1 MTHRFIIAGGGTGGH
16 IFPALAIADALR
28 SLKPDSVFQFIGAK
42 GKMEMEKI
50 PQAGYAIVGL
60 DIVGL
65 DRKNWIKNL
74 SLPIKLIRSFWQVR
88 SIFHAF
94 RPTAVIGVGGYS
106 SYPVLRYAQSQGIP
120 TFLHESN
127 SYAGKS
133 NQWLGKRA
141 TRIFTG
147 MSGMEKFFPADRMIH
162 TGNPVRPSIA
172 ATHTN
177 RADALRS
184 FGLDPAKRTL
194 LVIGGSL
201 GARSINQAL
210 NNGWQR
216 LTEAGLQIIWQTGKS
231 DTSLSVIPS
240 DKSQCVIRLPFI
252 QDMPMAYAVA
262 DIVVARAGA
271 MSIAELQVVGK
282 PAILVP
288 FPLAAE
294 DHQAVN
300 AQQLVN
306 AGAAILVRD
315 AEAGSTL
322 INRVLELNADASR
335 CEKMSHQISGMAIR
349 NADQRVAS
357 SILECLN
364 KSN

>member
-1 MTHRFIIAGGGTGGH
+1 
-16 IFPALAIADALR
+16 
-28 SLKPDSVFQFIGAK
+28 
-42 GKMEMEKI
+42 
-50 PQAGYAIVGL
+50 
-60 DIVGL
+60 
-65 DRKNWIKNL
+65 
-74 SLPIKLIRSFWQVR
+74 
-88 SIFHAF
+88 
-94 RPTAVIGVGGYS
+94 
-106 SYPVLRYAQSQGIP
+106 
-120 TFLHESN
+120 
-127 SYAGKS
+127 
-133 NQWLGKRA
+133 
-141 TRIFTG
+141 
-147 MSGMEKFFPADRMIH
+147 
-162 TGNPVRPSIA
+162 
-172 ATHTN
+172 
-177 RADALRS
+177 
-184 FGLDPAKRTL
+184 LDPAKRTL